1 VDFFH
6 LLASLNGRIGRLA
19 YWLGTLGVWATTGVA
34 LWLAMQLADIRAR
47 SLLSIPHATVGVA
60 NVPAAQIVVLF
71 GLLGLVFFGWAGLA
85 LGVKRWHD
93 RNKSGWWVL
102 IGLIPVVGQLWT
114 LVECGLLPGTRGG
127 NRFGA

>member
-1 VDFFH
+1 MDLFH
-6 LLASLNGRIGRLA
+6 LLAGLNGRIGRLA
-19 YWLGTLGVWATTGVA
+19 YWLGTLAVWAATGIA

-71 GLLGLVFFGWAGLA
+71 GLLGLLFFGWAGLA

-102 IGLIPVVGQLWT
+102 VGLIPVVGQLWT
-114 LVECGLLPGTRGG
+114 LVECGLLPGTRGE